1 MSMKQFW
8 KAVLLAI
15 VFVAGYGILKVVLK
29 RYIFGTD
36 VINEYWD
43 SFIVVVIVF
52 ISIAIVSKQS
62 SSPE

>member
-15 VFVAGYGILKVVLK
+15 VFVAGYEILNAVLK

-36 VINEYWD
+36 VINDFWD
-43 SFIVVVIVF
+43 AFIVVVIVF
-52 ISIAIVSKQS
+52 ISITIVNKQS